1 MMYLIFFAGGMLF
14 AFSICLIIKLCRKEG
29 VVTCK
34 EKTEMAL
41 TDLTLQDLIHLVSAG
56 SIVWVNSLMDDFE
69 VAGKMPEFHEKY
81 QLLNRDTKE
90 YYFQELIRVLGK
102 NKRGY
107 IENLVEHHP
116 EFSTQ
121 DRLLLLMCE
130 MELDNK
136 TMSRIMLSNLDTLKK
151 RKTRLRA
158 KIREKAPELNH
169 DKIMKDVVGNVT
181 L

>member
-1 MMYLIFFAGGMLF
+1 MP
-14 AFSICLIIKLCRKEG
+14 
-29 VVTCK
+29 
-34 EKTEMAL
+34 L
-41 TDLTLQDLIHLVSAG
+41 TDLTLQDLIRLVSAG

-69 VAGKMPEFHEKY
+69 VAGKMPEFYEKY
-81 QLLNRDTKE
+81 QLLNKDTKE
-90 YYFQELIRVLGK
+90 YYFQELIRVLSK

-130 MELDNK
+130 IEIDNK

-158 KIREKAPELNH
+158 KIREKAPELDN
-169 DKIMKDVVGNVT
+169 DKIMKDIAGNVT